1 MCAKI
6 NEPEHVSTKDTLWED
21 IGLTK
26 EEGAVLELKLA
37 LHKEIM
43 KVIEKEKI
51 TPKQVSRL
59 LDIQQPQVSLLTT
72 GKVSK
77 MSVDKLTKYLHR
89 LGRSIEVKTT
99 KVRKLQGSEVA

>member
-1 MCAKI
+1 MPAKI
-6 NEPEHVSTKDTLWED
+6 NKPEHVSTKDSLWED
-21 IGLTK
+21 VGFTK

-37 LHKEIM
+37 LHREIM

-51 TPKQVSRL
+51 TPRQVSRL

-89 LGRSIEVKTT
+89 LGRNIEVKTI
-99 KVRKLQGSEVA
+99 KVRKLQGTEVA